1 MSTTGTDPP
10 PAAGPAAQA
19 PARPS
24 RVVPLNRLEI
34 RAMNNP
40 HASLAFGR
48 MDSDYR
54 NVDFTV
60 QIENQDSLSAA
71 TYEAISS
78 AVTIN
83 LDITMAQFQQMWKT
97 IILKRVQDVYEA
109 EKYQRPVGFV
119 RLGRQLP
126 LPGPLADL
134 CHSLGY
140 VHSNATG
147 HNYHII
153 PPPAPVQPEAWRQ
166 VDNNIINLWN
176 REMNRVSPLYTMKEF
191 PALNQCADRPLC
203 LTQINVEDDQAIV
216 KAWTNEPKAT
226 DAFVRMANDDLF
238 EAHPFIT
245 YNNCSLT
252 MTQNISVS
260 GFRANYA
267 GSYIN
272 NVNS

>member
-1 MSTTGTDPP
+1 MATSGAPTASDAP
-10 PAAGPAAQA
+10 QA
-19 PARPS
+19 THQSQA
-24 RVVPLNRLEI
+24 RVVSLNRLEI
-34 RAMNNP
+34 RAMNNA
-40 HASLAFGR
+40 HASLSFGR

-60 QIENQDSLSAA
+60 QIENQNSLSAA
-71 TYEAISS
+71 TYQAISS

-83 LDITMAQFQQMWKT
+83 LDITQAQFTQMWKT

-109 EKYQRPVGFV
+109 EKFQRPAGFV

-140 VHSNATG
+140 QHSNVTG
-147 HNYHII
+147 HNYHIV
-153 PPPAPVQPEAWRQ
+153 PPPAPVQPEPWRQ
-166 VDNNIINLWN
+166 VDNEILNLWN

-191 PALNQCADRPLC
+191 PSLSQCADRPLC
-203 LTQINVEDDQAIV
+203 LTQINIDQQQMAIV

-238 EAHPFIT
+238 QAHQYIT

-252 MTQNISVS
+252 MTQNVS
-260 GFRANYA
+260 LAGFRANYA

-272 NVNS
+272 NVTS